1 MKVQII
7 GTDLNL
13 KQVTE
18 KLSDVIMNTIQ
29 KVEAEQGVNIT
40 GFSIVDSETTIKLK
54 VEGMDEPQLLTVEHH
69 KGFPEMFKWIVNV
82 DKDEAN
88 SNEEESEFD
97 EYSVAKSNGEEKQ
110 FAEIESV
117 YSIVDLQEIVDLSE
131 TYGNMSKKVYEH
143 KDGFRVVQLRQN
155 RRLIQEYKLVPK
167 EDVS

>member
-7 GTDLNL
+7 GTDLTIG
-13 KQVTE
+13 QVTE
-18 KLSDVIMNTIQ
+18 KLSDVIHNTIE
-29 KVEAEQGVNIT
+29 KVESEQGVKINSF
-40 GFSIVDSETTIKLK
+40 GIVDSETTIKLH
-54 VEGMDEPQLLTVEHH
+54 VEGMDEPQLITVEHH

-131 TYGNMSKKVYEH
+131 SYGNMSKKVYEH
-143 KDGFRVVQLRQN
+143 TDGFKVVQVRQN
-155 RRLIQEYKLVPK
+155 RRLIQEYKLIPK
-167 EDVS
+167 ED